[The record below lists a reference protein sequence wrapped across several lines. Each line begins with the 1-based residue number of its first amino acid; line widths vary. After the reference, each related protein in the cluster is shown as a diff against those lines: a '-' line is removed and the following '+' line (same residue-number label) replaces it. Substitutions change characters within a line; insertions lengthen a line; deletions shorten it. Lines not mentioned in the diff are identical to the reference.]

1 MRWSGNEEIIQE
13 IRRRAD
19 IVSLIGEYVSL
30 RKAGKNFSGL
40 CPFHQE
46 KTPSFS
52 VSPERQIFHCFGC
65 GEHGDVFTFLM
76 KIDNLTF
83 PEAVRQL
90 ARKTGVV
97 IPERTPGGKEKEIW
111 THKEQ
116 IVRANGL
123 AVEYFTRML
132 ISPAGQ
138 KARNYLEQRGTG
150 QNAVDTFRIGFAP
163 DGWQGLVDFLQ
174 RRSIPPDIAQE
185 AGLVISRSGEGNKG
199 HYDRFRGRII
209 IPIEDAEGRVVAF
222 GGRVMEGGEPKY
234 LNSPESPVYTKG
246 NNLFGLFRTREAI
259 RARGFAILV
268 EGYFDLIAL
277 WASGIRNVVATLGTA
292 LTRSQVDLLG
302 RYTKKVAA
310 LFDPDEAGKKAL
322 ARSLELF
329 LPGNIQA
336 MAVILPA
343 GYDPDS
349 FVRSKGRQEMEKLLA
364 GAQPMADYYI
374 DEILGSSSSLQD
386 DRDQLREAV
395 AFIKKID
402 DAVERNLFIK
412 KISGKLNV
420 DQDVLK
426 KEVGKHFSPVSPS
439 QTSRPVMKVSAKD
452 ERLELSLI
460 HLLLENPELLSS
472 FNLSEIF
479 VFFRSAPLKA
489 VGEILMAHSE
499 KEGGKKI
506 NVISVLDE
514 MEDGATKK
522 EIYALL
528 VGENPYNGE
537 NSVRLLDDTVRQIRR
552 RWYRDQHRDLK
563 EKIARADR
571 VGDRELCLSLLM
583 EKERLLNEERK
594 MDA

>member
-174 RRSIPPDIAQE
+174 RKSIPSDIAEE

-537 NSVRLLDDTVRQIRR
+537 NSVRLLDDTVRQIKR
-552 RWYRDQHRDLK
+552 RWYRDRHRDLK

-571 VGDRELCLSLLM
+571 VGDRELCLNLLM
-583 EKERLLNEERK
+583 EKERLLSEERK